1 MPSRIIT
8 FVPAI
13 LCAIIFFI
21 LMVVF
26 ATRYTT
32 NDKTGEECIRRDSRD
47 SRDSDASDDQ
57 ICAIWQPFFATKGMC
72 RRGKLTSQGG
82 ACIPSLM
89 WTPMSFG
96 ILCIISVILAVG
108 ALLTKKPKDL

>member
-26 ATRYTT
+26 AARYTT
-32 NDKTGEECIRRDSRD
+32 NDKTGEECTSRD
-47 SRDSDASDDQ
+47 SRDASDDQ
-57 ICAIWQPFFATKGMC
+57 ICAIWQPFLTTKGMC